1 MEAVLPVDSLEEDLV
16 EAAEVRGKDFF
27 KLPLEDDVKTDIIS
41 AFEGVVCMPLHVSN
55 QQHGL
60 VPGLT

>member
-1 MEAVLPVDSLEEDLV
+1 MDSLVEDLAEAV
-16 EAAEVRGKDFF
+16 EVRGKDFF
-27 KLPLEDDVKTDIIS
+27 NFPLEDDEKTVIIS
-41 AFEGVVCMPLHVSN
+41 AFEGVVCMLWHVLN

>member
-1 MEAVLPVDSLEEDLV
+1 MDSLVEDSVEAV
-16 EAAEVRGKDFF
+16 EVHGKDF
-27 KLPLEDDVKTDIIS
+27 LNYPLEDDEKTVIIS
-41 AFEGVVCMPLHVSN
+41 AFEGVVCMLWHVLN

>member
-1 MEAVLPVDSLEEDLV
+1 MEDLV
-16 EAAEVRGKDFF
+16 EAAEVHGKDFF
-27 KLPLEDDVKTDIIS
+27 NLPLEDDTKTDIIS
-41 AFEGVVCMPLHVSN
+41 AFEGVVCMLMHVLN

>member
-1 MEAVLPVDSLEEDLV
+1 MDSLVEDLAEVV
-16 EAAEVRGKDFF
+16 EAHGKDF
-27 KLPLEDDVKTDIIS
+27 LNYPLEDDEKTVIIS
-41 AFEGVVCMPLHVSN
+41 PFEGVVCMLMHVLN

>member
-1 MEAVLPVDSLEEDLV
+1 MDSLVEDSV
-16 EAAEVRGKDFF
+16 EVAEVHGKDFF
-27 KLPLEDDVKTDIIS
+27 KLPLDDDMKTDIIS
-41 AFEGVVCMPLHVSN
+41 AFEGVVCMLRHVLN

>member
-1 MEAVLPVDSLEEDLV
+1 MDSLVEDLV
-16 EAAEVRGKDFF
+16 EAVEDRGKDF
-27 KLPLEDDVKTDIIS
+27 LNYPLEDDEKTVIIS
-41 AFEGVVCMPLHVSN
+41 AFEGVVCMLWHVLN

>member
-1 MEAVLPVDSLEEDLV
+1 MDSLVEDSVEAV
-16 EAAEVRGKDFF
+16 EVHGKDF
-27 KLPLEDDVKTDIIS
+27 LNYPLEDDGKTVIIS
-41 AFEGVVCMPLHVSN
+41 AFEGVVCMLMHVLN

>member
-1 MEAVLPVDSLEEDLV
+1 MDSLVEDLV
-16 EAAEVRGKDFF
+16 EAVEVHGKDFF
-27 KLPLEDDVKTDIIS
+27 NLHLEDDEKTVIIS
-41 AFEGVVCMPLHVSN
+41 AFEGVVCMLRHVLN

>member
-1 MEAVLPVDSLEEDLV
+1 MDSLVEDSVEAV
-16 EAAEVRGKDFF
+16 EVHGD
-27 KLPLEDDVKTDIIS
+27 EKTVIIS
-41 AFEGVVCMPLHVSN
+41 AFEGVVCMLMHVLN

>member
-1 MEAVLPVDSLEEDLV
+1 MDSLVEDLV
-16 EAAEVRGKDFF
+16 EAAEVHGKDFF
-27 KLPLEDDVKTDIIS
+27 NLPLEDDTKTDIIT
-41 AFEGVVCMPLHVSN
+41 AFEGVVCMLMHVLN

>member
-1 MEAVLPVDSLEEDLV
+1 MAGHQVDSLVEDLV
-16 EAAEVRGKDFF
+16 AAVEVHGKDF
-27 KLPLEDDVKTDIIS
+27 LNYPLEDDEKTVIIS
-41 AFEGVVCMPLHVSN
+41 PFEGVVCMLWHVLN

>member
-1 MEAVLPVDSLEEDLV
+1 MDLPVDSLVEDLV
-16 EAAEVRGKDFF
+16 EAVEVHGKDFF
-27 KLPLEDDVKTDIIS
+27 NFPLEDDEKTVIIS
-41 AFEGVVCMPLHVSN
+41 AFEGVVCMLRHVLN

>member
-1 MEAVLPVDSLEEDLV
+1 MDLPVDSLVEDLV
-16 EAAEVRGKDFF
+16 EAVEVHGKDFF
-27 KLPLEDDVKTDIIS
+27 NLPLEDDEKTVIIS
-41 AFEGVVCMPLHVSN
+41 AFEGVVCMLRHVLN

>member
-1 MEAVLPVDSLEEDLV
+1 V

-41 AFEGVVCMPLHVSN
+41 AFEGVVCMPLHVLN